1 MLNVEKIMQSDPR
14 TVSPEL
20 TLVDL
25 ERLFLSSRFTGFPVV
40 ENERLVGVISRSDI
54 IRSMVVERSR
64 SEQLSD
70 FYCGAQTLATE
81 DPAHSLEATA
91 AQVGMRLAEP
101 KVEDVMVRNVV
112 SIDSSESLQRLSQ
125 IMLEANIHR
134 LPVVNDNKLVGLI
147 TTMDLVRAIAEG
159 HLREPDEIDDPQI
172 LLSEGSRDG
181 I

>member
-70 FYCGAQTLATE
+70 FYCGA
-81 DPAHSLEATA
+81 PAHSLEATA
-91 AQVGMRLAEP
+91 ARVGMRLAEQ
-101 KVEDVMVRNVV
+101 KVEDVMIRNVV

-125 IMLEANIHR
+125 IMLEGNIHR
-134 LPVVNDNKLVGLI
+134 LPVMNDNKLVGLI

-159 HLREPDEIDDPQI
+159 HLKETDEIDDPQI
-172 LLSEGSRDG
+172 LLGEGSHEG